1 MNPMYTSKSWQLIS
15 VSYVYSLGIHKEKYE
30 TKNSS
35 PWIFFLITRLVAPG
49 PNLSQWQQSTLFN
62 PMLIT
67 HLYLWIWLG
76 RNRAPCND
84 VESLSPAQPGVQWDL
99 NQWPSDSGLTPEST
113 ALNHILIKG
122 TFWSLFMDEVP
133 LSQATETL
141 KRDSLLFTT
150 RSSKFLVLI

>member
-1 MNPMYTSKSWQLIS
+1 MYILLEFIK
-15 VSYVYSLGIHKEKYE
+15 
-30 TKNSS
+30 KNMKQKTRLHGF
-35 PWIFFLITRLVAPG
+35 FFLITRLVAPG
-49 PNLSQWQQSTLFN
+49 PNLSQWQQSILFN

-76 RNRAPCND
+76 SNRAPCND

-113 ALNHILIKG
+113 ALNHILIKW